1 MTALTAT
8 YNELQCIFKAKAK
21 ADREKM
27 AELVNKHLTSFGKE
41 PITADDDDLV
51 LFCKNCRKLRVC
63 SEILCSASSLR

>member
-8 YNELQCIFKAKAK
+8 YNELQSIFKAKAQ

-41 PITADDDDLV
+41 PITAEDDELV

-63 SEILCSASSLR
+63 PENHCPASPLR